1 MRQQIGANRTCEAG
15 GADLDE
21 LHEKARQV
29 RNLARHEI
37 PLRRNR
43 WGKFQRPPQGEFRA
57 PAARKSDDTAE
68 KVQPAGVAR
77 AEVPRPSNESFLAP
91 NSDLESTCI
100 LLSQLDR
107 APESVVTT
115 GCFNRISQ
123 LEVTMAR
130 PYIPSFFGRG
140 VGKQTASIFIGGCWG
155 RI

>member
-57 PAARKSDDTAE
+57 PTARKSDDTAE
-68 KVQPAGVAR
+68 KFSPLVSLEPR
-77 AEVPRPSNESFLAP
+77 FPRPSNENFLAP

-107 APESVVTT
+107 APKSVVTT
-115 GCFNRISQ
+115 GC
-123 LEVTMAR
+123 
-130 PYIPSFFGRG
+130 
-140 VGKQTASIFIGGCWG
+140 
-155 RI
+155 